1 MLEDM
6 TVIYFLIVLFLI
18 VIALYIIVNHYFS
31 KVITRKVKDE
41 DYLYNNQIEQ
51 GLIDKNFYEAL
62 VKEEAKIRTKDGLQ
76 LKGYYI
82 KSKEEKHRTM
92 VFVHGIT
99 VSHICS
105 IKYIDIFLKNNW
117 NVLIYDQRRHGKSEG
132 SYSTY
137 GYYEKEDLDLWVNWV
152 INKKGKDEII
162 GIHGESM
169 GAATVIQYATINK
182 YVKFIIADCGF
193 SDLYELLRRK
203 VKEDFNGLLNPIL
216 FLSNIKARIRAKFDF
231 RWASPIKVIKS
242 SELPMM
248 FIHGNKDTFVPWDMS
263 VDMYNAKRRGIKR
276 LYIAEGAAHA
286 EAIKVD
292 KMKYHTEVMA
302 FVNEVLN
309 KDKFMA

>member
-1 MLEDM
+1 M
-6 TVIYFLIVLFLI
+6 TVIYFFIVLLLI

-41 DYLYNNQIEQ
+41 EYLYNNQIEQ
-51 GLIDKNFYEAL
+51 GLIDKDFYEAL
-62 VKEEAKIRTKDGLQ
+62 VKEEATIRTKDGLQ

-137 GYYEKEDLDLWVNWV
+137 GYYEKEDLDLWINWV
-152 INKKGKDEII
+152 IYKKSKDEII

-169 GAATVIQYATINK
+169 GAATVIQYAAISK

-203 VKEDFNGLLNPIL
+203 VKEDFNGLLSPVL
-216 FLSNIKARIRAKFDF
+216 FLSNLKSRIRAKFDF
-231 RWASPIKVIKS
+231 RWASPINVAKN

-263 VDMYNAKRRGIKR
+263 VDMYNAKTRGIKR

-292 KMKYHTEVMA
+292 KMKYSTEVMA

-309 KDKFMA
+309 KDNFAA